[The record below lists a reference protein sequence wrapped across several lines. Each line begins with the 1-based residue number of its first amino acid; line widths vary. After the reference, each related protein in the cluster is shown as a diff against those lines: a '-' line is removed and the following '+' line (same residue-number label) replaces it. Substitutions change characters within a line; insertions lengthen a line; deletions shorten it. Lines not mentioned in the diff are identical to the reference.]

1 MQLFWVFL
9 EDCESKDVVV
19 EIERSR
25 TKKPF
30 LGGFRNKNTGVEFH
44 NASAQ
49 TLQKPRPLPTAE
61 RFCRDTQTCEQ
72 KNTVRMN
79 QAGTVML
86 SY

>member
-1 MQLFWVFL
+1 M
-9 EDCESKDVVV
+9 

-72 KNTVRMN
+72 KNTVSTMKVKVKDN
-79 QAGTVML
+79 LHINFSTL
-86 SY
+86 